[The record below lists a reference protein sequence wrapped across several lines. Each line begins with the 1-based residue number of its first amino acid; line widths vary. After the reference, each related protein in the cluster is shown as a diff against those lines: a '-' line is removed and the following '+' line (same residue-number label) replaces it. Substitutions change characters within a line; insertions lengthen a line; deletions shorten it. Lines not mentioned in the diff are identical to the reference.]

1 MIDFQYIW
9 SLLPGI
15 AEYLPVTLA
24 VTLAG
29 MVLGAMLGLVN
40 AVIRMYRV
48 PVLYQISCVFISYVR
63 GVPLLVQLLLTFYML
78 PRLLNLVLY
87 SGETVLT
94 AMSIP
99 QLFTASLVFAIY
111 GAGYLTE
118 IFRGALNSV
127 DNHQMEAAH
136 SVGMTKLQAFYHIIF
151 PQAVVIA
158 LPNYANF
165 FLSTLKQS
173 SLAFCIS
180 AMDIMGYAKLQG
192 DHNYKYIESY
202 IAVTLVYLAL
212 GCTFWTLFRIIEHQ
226 SKKNIMGSAAIKPLF
241 GWRR

>member
-1 MIDFQYIW
+1 MIDFQYIQ
-9 SLLPGI
+9 SLLPSLVT
-15 AEYLPVTLA
+15 YLPVTLA
-24 VTLAG
+24 VTFAG
-29 MVLGAMLGLVN
+29 MVLGAILGLFN
-40 AVIRMYRV
+40 ALVRIYRV
-48 PVLYQISCVFISYVR
+48 PVLYQLSGAFISYVR

-78 PRLLNLVLY
+78 PRVLNLVLY
-87 SGETVLT
+87 GGETVLT
-94 AMSIP
+94 SMTIP
-99 QLFTASLVFAIY
+99 PLFTASLVFAIY

-127 DNHQMEAAH
+127 DNQQMEAAH

-158 LPNYANF
+158 LPNYSNF

-192 DHNYKYIESY
+192 EHNYKYIESY
-202 IAVTLVYLAL
+202 IAVTLVYLVL
-212 GCTFWTLFRIIEHQ
+212 GCSFWTLFRVAEHLT
-226 SKKNIMGSAAIKPLF
+226 KKNIIGSAAIKPLF
-241 GWRR
+241 SWRK